1 MPPDLAAETRGLLAF
16 AGLLLLPGILIVR
29 APWTAVPFL
38 SASFWI
44 VSWWWGPPRHAFLHG
59 ALVPFALLAV
69 LRLVRP
75 LPEARLS
82 WPSWPALLVASAA
95 VARLVP
101 YAAWPV
107 APGADM
113 SLHSL
118 SALLLVWHDGLP
130 RSYEPL
136 LPIATFGAYTP
147 GLHGLAADVA
157 LLSGLPAYRAA
168 FLVAV
173 AAHGLLQVALYAVLK
188 RFFAP
193 GVAALAAVLGLGMA
207 RVPQAFLGWGGNPTV
222 LALAFVVAAAAL
234 LARGTN
240 RSPAVAAGLFL
251 GAAVVTHAMIAA
263 CALACAPLVLA
274 VLGDAGP
281 AERPLVRGRFLMAGV
296 VALLAAAPFL
306 LRLDF
311 TLSAAER
318 AWLAD
323 HLRTHYALDW
333 QQRYARAYPLA
344 VLRYVVG
351 SLNDAFLAASL
362 LGLVLAWR
370 GRIREGTGG
379 RGLAALGTS
388 AVLLVALAA
397 SARWGGLGAVVIFPE
412 RPLALLSLLLCAG
425 LAFLVE
431 RLTVRRL
438 FPLALLAVLAGT
450 AGERAH
456 RYYWGGA
463 ANVMVNEDDLAA
475 MRWLEAHTKPLDVVC
490 NDYGTA
496 GLWVPALAGRSIS
509 APHLPPFYFDEFRE
523 GARGRACAVRYL
535 SARSF
540 FGAPEPQTEGAG
552 RVMFRSGTVTI
563 LEGGADAR
571 GEGGAAGME
580 SGGITSFHTGGGN
593 RDQRAP

>member
-1 MPPDLAAETRGLLAF
+1 MPPDLATETRGLLAF
-16 AGLLLLPGILIVR
+16 AGLLLLPGILVVR

-44 VSWWWGPPRHAFLHG
+44 VSWWWGLPRLAFLHG
-59 ALVPFALLAV
+59 ALVAFALLAG
-69 LRLVRP
+69 LRLLQP
-75 LPEARLS
+75 FPDAR
-82 WPSWPALLVASAA
+82 PSWPTVLVASAA
-95 VARLVP
+95 SARLVP
-101 YAAWPV
+101 YIAWPV

-136 LPIATFGAYTP
+136 LPIPTFGAYTP
-147 GLHGLAADVA
+147 GLHALAADVA

-168 FLVAV
+168 FLVSVGAY
-173 AAHGLLQVALYAVLK
+173 ALLQIALYAALK
-188 RFFAP
+188 RFFPP
-193 GVAALAAVLGLGMA
+193 GVAAWAAVLGLGMA
-207 RVPQAFLGWGGNPTV
+207 RVPQAFFGWGANPTA

-234 LARGTN
+234 LARGTG

-251 GAAVVTHAMIAA
+251 GAAVLTHAMIAA
-263 CALACAPLVLA
+263 CALAGAPLVVV
-274 VLGDAGP
+274 VLQAGAP
-281 AERPLVRGRFLMAGV
+281 ADRRPVRDRFVIAGA

-306 LRLDF
+306 ARLDF
-311 TLSAAER
+311 TLSAGEH

-362 LGLVLAWR
+362 LGLVLAFR
-370 GRIREGTGG
+370 ARDGV
-379 RGLAALGTS
+379 RGLTAVALS
-388 AVLLVALAA
+388 MVLLVGLSAT
-397 SARWGGLGAVVIFPE
+397 ARWGGLGAVVIFPE

-431 RLTVRRL
+431 RLRARRL
-438 FPLALLAVLAGT
+438 LPVVALAVLAGT
-450 AGERAH
+450 AAERAH

-463 ANVMVNEDDLAA
+463 ANVMVGPDDFAA
-475 MRWLEAHTKPLDVVC
+475 MRWIEAHTRPFDVVC

-496 GLWVPALAGRSIS
+496 GLWVPALAGRAIS
-509 APHLPPFYFDEFRE
+509 APQLPPFYFDEFRA
-523 GARGRACAVRYL
+523 GARGRACAVRYV
-535 SARSF
+535 SSRSF
-540 FGAPEPQTEGAG
+540 FVTPEARDESAG
-552 RVMFRSGTVTI
+552 RVMFHAGTVTI
-563 LEGGADAR
+563 LEDGGTAS
-571 GEGGAAGME
+571 GEGRAPSVGG
-580 SGGITSFHTGGGN
+580 GGITSFHTGSGN
-593 RDQRAP
+593 PHPRAP